1 MSETTE
7 PKKTT
12 NEIEYETVS
21 KARTVFFRNAMRH
34 GQMSYEDA
42 EQLWKIAFDCGKLAQ
57 MNKGMKDFRATALA
71 LGIKL
76 PPLVVGLALLLVGC
90 ADARSSGRPQAERVF
105 MDQAGYACFLVRDED
120 GRAIGGNCV
129 RE

>member
-1 MSETTE
+1 MSDE

-21 KARTVFFRNAMRH
+21 KGRTVFFKLALKR
-34 GQMSYEDA
+34 GELSYEDA
-42 EQLWKIAFDCGKLAQ
+42 EKLWKMAFDCGVLSQ
-57 MNKGMKDFRATALA
+57 MNKGMKDFRATARA

-76 PPLVVGLALLLVGC
+76 PAIGLALMLLIGGC
-90 ADARSSGRPQAERVF
+90 AKAHSGGRPEAERVF
-105 MDQAGYACFLVRDED
+105 MDQAGYVCFLVRDED
-120 GRAIGGNCV
+120 GKGVGGNCV